1 MATTSNLLSTAKTAG
16 AMQGWTINAASWL
29 AAIAAAM
36 LAPVL
41 PKIAQSFQ
49 ADPHVAVGVS
59 LVATLPALFIAICAF
74 PAGLLADRFGT
85 RRVFLL
91 GVGVYGFLGCAPMLL
106 DSLMSVLVTRALLGI
121 AGAIIMTCS
130 AALLAEYFQGDE
142 RDRWFAI
149 NTAGAG
155 LAAMV
160 AVVLGGMLGQFN
172 WRFAFALNGAA
183 FILFPILLLKT
194 WSPAAQDGMRVAN
207 SNQAGSSAE
216 KYHWG
221 PVALIC
227 LITVF
232 ASMAFYVV
240 IIQLSFILSERGVTS
255 PGTIGL
261 AAAIAV
267 LFMAL
272 GSVLFKLLPLP
283 VAGKLA
289 TSFAFSAI
297 GFLVLALSHGF
308 VFTEVGAAIN
318 GIGSGMALPTL
329 ITWAISKLT
338 PAVRASGTG
347 IWQASFFLGQ
357 FFSPLTIL
365 LLKNAMGSLGNAVLV
380 YAIACAIAAAI
391 ALSVSFRSGSQPR
404 IETASP
410 ASR

>member
-1 MATTSNLLSTAKTAG
+1 
-16 AMQGWTINAASWL
+16 MQGWTINAASWL

-41 PKIAQSFQ
+41 PRIAESFQ
-49 ADPHVAVGVS
+49 TDPHVAVGVS
-59 LVATLPALFIAICAF
+59 LVATLPALFIAICAI

-85 RRVFLL
+85 RRVFLF
-91 GVGVYGFLGCAPMLL
+91 GVGVYGFLGCAPILL
-106 DSLMSVLVTRALLGI
+106 DSLMSILVTRALLGI

-130 AALLAEYFQGDE
+130 AALLAEYFQGDV

-172 WRFAFALNGAA
+172 WRLTFALNAVA
-183 FILFPILLLKT
+183 FILFPILVFKT
-194 WSPAAQDGMRVAN
+194 WSLTAQDGD
-207 SNQAGSSAE
+207 QAAASDRASSADE
-216 KYHWG
+216 KFHWG

-272 GSVLFKLLPLP
+272 GSALFKLLPLP

-289 TSFAFSAI
+289 VSFAFSAI
-297 GFLVLALSHGF
+297 GFFALALSHGF

-347 IWQASFFLGQ
+347 VWQASFFLGQ

-365 LLKNAMGSLGNAVLV
+365 FLKSTMGSLGSAVLV
-380 YAIACAIAAAI
+380 YAIACSIAAAVAI
-391 ALSVSFRSGSQPR
+391 SMSFRSGSQAS
-404 IETASP
+404 IETANPS
-410 ASR
+410 